1 MNKLLLVI
9 PFSANDAILAEHLC
23 DWIFLLNKRVQ
34 KGHALLVVAGD
45 VHAEMRAKVELAA
58 QVAFETVD
66 VVSAP
71 AVVSQKKNVHV
82 NLLFLTAAETV
93 SKRFTIPWL
102 WLEPD
107 AVPLKVGWLKAITDA
122 HYSQPKRYSGSWMKG
137 NGIFLARVAVYPP
150 NAINDLIPFMNDNS
164 MFNMNAGQ
172 VIIPASTKT
181 RLVQEVSIWEEST
194 TITPEAVVLHHDKS
208 AVLMTSL
215 REKMEQS
222 ETRKK

>member
-1 MNKLLLVI
+1 MNKILVVI
-9 PFSANDAILAEHLC
+9 PFSENDAILAEHLC

-71 AVVSQKKNVHV
+71 AIVSKNKNTHV
-82 NLLFLTAAETV
+82 NALFRVAAETV
-93 SKRFTIPWL
+93 SKRFTLPWL

-107 AVPLKVGWLKAITDA
+107 AVPLKAGWLKAITDA
-122 HYSQPKRYSGSWMKG
+122 YYSQPKRYSGSWMKASEL
-137 NGIFLARVAVYPP
+137 FLARVSVYPHD
-150 NAINDLIPFMNDNS
+150 AINDLAPYLDDHGI
-164 MFNMNAGQ
+164 FNMNAGMS
-172 VIIPASTKT
+172 IIPASTKT
-181 RLVQEVSIWEEST
+181 RLCQEVAIYEEST
-194 TITPEAVVLHHDKS
+194 TINPEAVILHHDKS
-208 AVLMTSL
+208 AVLLTSL

>member
-1 MNKLLLVI
+1 MNKILVVI
-9 PFSANDAILAEHLC
+9 PFSVNDAILAEHLC

-58 QVAFETVD
+58 QVAFETVV

-71 AVVSQKKNVHV
+71 AVVSQNKNVHV
-82 NLLFLTAAETV
+82 NTLFRVAAETV
-93 SKRFTIPWL
+93 ARRFTLPWL

-107 AVPLKVGWLKAITDA
+107 TVPLKAGWLKAITDA
-122 HYSQPKRYSGSWMKG
+122 HYSQPKRYSGSWMKASEL
-137 NGIFLARVAVYPP
+137 FLARVAVYPHD
-150 NAINDLIPFMNDNS
+150 AINDLEPYLNDNS

-181 RLVQEVSIWEEST
+181 RLVQEVAIWEEST
-194 TITPEAVVLHHDKS
+194 TINPEAVVLHRDKS